1 MDIAEKVLYTAQ
13 GSREIKKVRGTVFK
27 SSLSADILSKGG
39 MIGKDYNAQLNNS
52 LNYVQKM
59 CEELD
64 PSVKNK
70 SIRFSSNEG
79 NNDKELK
86 NKDSYVE
93 CQNKLEIAMAIEK
106 SGVPD
111 QIVIDLWQAITSK
124 GITNRKDYE
133 RLLERIGKS
142 KYQQSKKRG
151 QKQLTQKQ
159 ADEAAAQS
167 LRATIVGNTS
177 KVPGSFHLKLY

>member
-1 MDIAEKVLYTAQ
+1 MITERTKELSIA
-13 GSREIKKVRGTVFK
+13 
-27 SSLSADILSKGG
+27 
-39 MIGKDYNAQLNNS
+39 N
-52 LNYVQKM
+52 
-59 CEELD
+59 
-64 PSVKNK
+64 
-70 SIRFSSNEG
+70 
-79 NNDKELK
+79 KELK

-159 ADEAAAQS
+159 ADEAAAES
-167 LRATIVGNTS
+167 LRATIVGNAS